1 MPQPTG
7 GTSWLEGIS
16 AFLVLAFFAATWLRS
31 RGRAARRRKN
41 RRD

>member
-16 AFLVLAFFAATWLRS
+16 AFLVLVFFAASWWR
-31 RGRAARRRKN
+31 ARRRRN